1 MLRVEGGG
9 RRKDSHISKLAHK
22 KYMVD
27 SLGSVG
33 CRMENG
39 AGAASGRRTAG
50 SKTKDGRTHGYL
62 TPDCACVT
70 IDDTS
75 EHRTF

>member
-9 RRKDSHISKLAHK
+9 RRKDSRISKLAHK
-22 KYMVD
+22 KYMMD

-39 AGAASGRRTAG
+39 AGAAGGRRT
-50 SKTKDGRTHGYL
+50 KTKDGRAYGY
-62 TPDCACVT
+62 PAPGCARVT
-70 IDDTS
+70 IDGIDV
-75 EHRTF
+75 HI